1 MRQSGT
7 NSVSINSNGRPV
19 AGASAPGLAL
29 APDTLEVLTR
39 SLKNRWKGYRKRL
52 KRCQRKLSE
61 RTVHDLRV
69 EARRLLSLLD
79 LLAHFLAPGR
89 IETAQAVL
97 KRHLDTFDELRDTQV
112 QLAMVAELQKKFS
125 AARCFHRFLK
135 KREARLCCLAR
146 KDAKR
151 LRNKSLGKLVNVCL
165 DDARQRL
172 KASGERQANF
182 WLVRSIARAFEIT
195 HKLETRIDPQDTHSI
210 HRTRIAFKKFRY
222 MLEALAGHLPWA
234 NERLLTGLRL
244 YQASMG
250 AIQDAEV
257 LLRAFEKFLRKEKAE
272 ARPALELMRELQRRR
287 QQLIRTYLSAADHL
301 SDFWPPTGA
310 PAPARHRGAS
320 RPIDRRKTSRS
331 GSPPR
336 HSRNKTL

>member
-1 MRQSGT
+1 M
-7 NSVSINSNGRPV
+7 
-19 AGASAPGLAL
+19 
-29 APDTLEVLTR
+29 R

-52 KRCQRKLSE
+52 KKCQRKLSE

-97 KRHLDTFDELRDTQV
+97 KRHLDNFDELRDTQV

-125 AARCFHRFLK
+125 SARSFHRSLT
-135 KREARLCCLAR
+135 KREARLSRLAR

-151 LRNKSLGKLVNVCL
+151 LRNKALGKLVTSCRA
-165 DDARQRL
+165 DAHERL
-172 KASGERQANF
+172 KASGSRQANLG
-182 WLVRSIARAFEIT
+182 LVRSIARAFEIT
-195 HKLETRIDPQDTHSI
+195 RKLKSCIDPQDTHSI

-234 NERLLTGLRL
+234 NERLLAGLRR

-257 LLRAFEKFLRKEKAE
+257 LLRAFGKFLRKEKAE
-272 ARPALELMRELQRRR
+272 ARPALKLMRELQRRR

-301 SDFWPPTGA
+301 SDFWPPSGA
-310 PAPARHRGAS
+310 PAPARLQGAD
-320 RPIDRRKTSRS
+320 RPIHHRKSSRS
-331 GSPPR
+331 GSASPF
-336 HSRNKTL
+336 SK